1 MLMKRNYPNT
11 TSHVAKKDLQVNTNI
26 SISKVSLRTVLLFA
40 FVLFYNN
47 ITLAQVANYG
57 FSQASGTYTVPSGLS
72 NNSGNNWDD
81 EINPGTIGFTF
92 NFNGTNYTSCNV
104 STNGFITFGAT
115 APASNNYNPISSNA
129 GYEGTISALGR
140 DLVHN
145 GTRVRTVTTGTAP
158 NRTFI
163 VQWTNARRYNLAAQN
178 GDFNFQI
185 ILHET
190 TNVIQVVYGACTS
203 AYAFDLTAEVGLR
216 GASNTDFNNRA
227 TTNNWPAST
236 AGATNT
242 ATCNTGN
249 GAGELPTNGLTYT
262 WTPRPTITSLVGSP
276 ACAGGNITING
287 TNLSNATSVT
297 IGGTAVAS
305 ITTNTSTQIVAVI
318 GGGTTG
324 TVQVTTA
331 GGTAASAGSFT
342 VNPSPAAIGG
352 GAASVCVSATTPA
365 FTNATGGGTW
375 SITNGTGSATISAG
389 GVVTG
394 STAGTATVVYSIGTC
409 SSTTPI
415 TINPTISTLATATT
429 PTNGATGVCYSGTGA
444 VTQLSWGAA
453 AGATGYD
460 VYFGTTVTPTL
471 VSSNQAATTW
481 TISPI
486 LAANTTYY
494 WKIVPRNG
502 CGVTTGT
509 AVNWSFTT
517 TSSPCIAYC
526 TPSSSSGT
534 AYIAG
539 VSSEGSLINVSNSP
553 TTYSAGGYGNYSAIT
568 IASQIPGGG
577 INININLVGG
587 QIIRTFVDWNN
598 DGVFADPAE
607 EVYSTGTTTLSG
619 ATTYGFVVPSGQA
632 PGNYRMRIRTRTVT
646 PVDPCTAHPS
656 GEAEDYTINIV
667 ADCLQKIT
675 SVANGSAC
683 GSPNTVNLSA
693 TSAGATGFRWYSA
706 ETGGS
711 LLATTATGSW
721 TTPSIAATTTY
732 YVTAYNGTC
741 ESLFRTPIK
750 ATILTTTN
758 ITITPSAPV
767 LCGDN
772 NPITITASGDTTE
785 EDILV
790 QDFESGMA
798 PFTATIPTSTNAGA
812 DSPWTV
818 KTSPYKPSGTSVWK
832 PAINSGSIA
841 TIGNKFALSTSDYN
855 GSNIVTIITSPVIN
869 PSTYN
874 SLTLTFD
881 QYYSYFSADSGE
893 VQVSVNGGAF
903 ASVTPTT
910 AIYNSDLGTPSNFV
924 TQTVNLNAY
933 ALPANTSLQF
943 RFVYTAQFDDG
954 WAIDNIRLSGIKP
967 LNTAFTWSGGV
978 DAYID
983 VACTIPYVAQSVS
996 TIYVKPN
1003 ATQLN
1008 SPSWSFTATATLS
1021 NGCTAVKN
1029 INVTNNTKTWTGASS
1044 QLWSDASNWA
1054 PNGVPTSSN
1063 CVVIPNTTQITGS
1076 GYNAFAKNVT
1086 VKSTGNL
1093 ELQSSNNLT
1102 VTDEITVNTSGVF
1115 NIRNNAS
1122 LVQTNNVANTGIVNA
1137 QRTANIR
1144 QQDYVYWAAPV
1155 ANFPVGSISPGTS
1168 GGYIYK
1174 WLPTNTTS
1182 YASNFGTW
1190 AGTSENM
1197 VTGKGYIVR
1206 GPNAY
1211 SQSAAAN
1218 YTATFR
1224 GVPNNG
1230 TITTPISRST
1240 YNGAS
1245 YAGPTTTLVTANDDN
1260 WNLVGNPYP
1269 SSIRAIDFLNANTNI
1284 AGFINLWTHGTLPV
1298 SSVDPFYANYTY
1310 NYTVAD
1316 YITYNASGASSGPG
1330 VFNGYIGSGQGF
1342 FVLMNHT
1349 SAATTENVTFNNSM
1363 RSAAYSNSQFYRSTD
1378 NSQNS
1383 SEPEHNRIW
1392 LDIIKT
1398 ADNSNRRTLIGYIE
1412 GATDEKDR
1420 LYDAVGSEKLNF
1432 NIYSLINNEMQLIQ
1446 GKALP
1451 FDINDTVDIGI
1462 NIAQNGE
1469 YRIGI
1474 GALDGLFSESNQDIL
1489 IEDKLLNIVHNI
1501 KASPYT
1507 FTANQGRDNN
1517 RFVLKFVNQTLSD
1530 DDNVYANDIK
1540 IFSTNTLNIESTKLS
1555 INNITVYDIVG
1566 KKLLE
1571 MNDIQQKQ
1579 VIINQLK
1586 PTTNVLLV
1594 KVTLDN
1600 GTVITKKVVY

>member
-1 MLMKRNYPNT
+1 MKRNYPNT
-11 TSHVAKKDLQVNTNI
+11 SSEVAKKEKQFQVFNSNSKI
-26 SISKVSLRTVLLFA
+26 SFKTFMLFA
-40 FVLFYNN
+40 IALLYNS
-47 ITLAQVANYG
+47 ITIGQVSNYG
-57 FSQASGTYTVPSGLS
+57 FSQTTGTFTTPGGLS

-81 EINPGTIGFTF
+81 ENNPGTIGFTF
-92 NFNGTNYTSCNV
+92 NFNGTDYTTCNV
-104 STNGFITFGAT
+104 NTNGYITFGAT
-115 APASNNYNPISSNA
+115 LPATNNYNPISSNTGYA
-129 GYEGTISALGR
+129 GAISALGR
-140 DLVHN
+140 DLFHN

-158 NRTFI
+158 NRTFT
-163 VQWTNARRYNLAAQN
+163 VQWTNARRFSLGSARN

-190 TNVIQVVYGACTS
+190 TNVIQVVYGACSS
-203 AYAFDLTAEVGLR
+203 AYAIDLSAQVGLR
-216 GASNTDFNNRA
+216 GATNADFNNRT

-236 AGATNT
+236 AGGTNA
-242 ATCNTGN
+242 ATCNTGD
-249 GAGELPTNGLTYT
+249 GTGELPTNGLTYT
-262 WTPRPTITSLVGSP
+262 WTPRPSITSLVGSP

-287 TNLSNATSVT
+287 TNLSNATAVT
-297 IGGTAVAS
+297 IGGTPVSS
-305 ITTNTSTQIVAVI
+305 ITSNTATQIVAVI
-318 GGGTTG
+318 GSGTTG

-331 GGTAASAGSFT
+331 GGTATSASSFT
-342 VNPSPAAIGG
+342 VNPAPAAIGG
-352 GAASVCVSATTPA
+352 GSASVCAGATTPA
-365 FTNATGGGTW
+365 FTNATAGGTW
-375 SITNGTGSATISAG
+375 SITNGTGSASITAG
-389 GVVTG
+389 GIVTG
-394 STAGTATVVYSIGTC
+394 ISAGTATVVYSLGTC
-409 SSTTPI
+409 TSTTSI
-415 TINPTISTLATATT
+415 TINPTINTLATATS
-429 PTNGATGVCYSGTGA
+429 PTDGATAVCYSGSGA
-444 VTQLSWGAA
+444 ITQLSWGAA

-460 VYFGTTVTPTL
+460 VYFGTTTTPAL

-481 TISPI
+481 TISPV

-517 TSSPCIAYC
+517 TSAPCVAYC
-526 TPSSSSGT
+526 TPASTSGT

-539 VSSEGSLINVSNSP
+539 VSSEGTLVNGSNTP
-553 TTYSAGGYGNYSAIT
+553 TGYSVGGYGNFSGIT

-587 QIIRTFVDWNN
+587 QHIRTFVDWNN
-598 DGVFADPAE
+598 DGTFADPAE
-607 EVYSTGTTTLSG
+607 EVYTTGATTLSG
-619 ATTYGFVVPSGQA
+619 PTTYGFLVPSGQA
-632 PGNYRMRIRTRTVT
+632 PGNYRMRIRTRSVT
-646 PVDPCTAHPS
+646 PIDPCVSHPS

-675 SVANGSAC
+675 NVTNGSAC
-683 GSPNTVNLSA
+683 GSPNTVTLAA

-721 TTPSIAATTTY
+721 TTPSIATTTTY

-741 ESLFRTPIK
+741 ESLYRTPVK

-798 PFTATIPTSTNAGA
+798 PFTATIPTNTSTGA
-812 DSPWTV
+812 DSPWSV
-818 KTSPYKPSGTSVWK
+818 KTSPYQPSGTSVWK

-841 TIGNKFALSTSDYN
+841 TIGNKFALSSSDYN
-855 GSNIVTIITSPVIN
+855 GSNMVSIITSPTIN
-869 PSTYN
+869 PSTYT

-893 VQVSVNGGAF
+893 VQVSINGGAF
-903 ASVTPTT
+903 TSVTPT
-910 AIYNSDLGTPSNFV
+910 AAVYNSDLGTPSNFV

-954 WAIDNIRLSGIKP
+954 WAIDNIKLTGIKP

-978 DAYID
+978 DAYTD
-983 VACTIPYVAQSVS
+983 VSCTIPYVAQSVS

-1008 SPSWSFTATATLS
+1008 SASWSFTATATLS

-1044 QLWSDASNWA
+1044 QLWNDASNWA
-1054 PNGVPTSSN
+1054 PSGVPTSSN
-1063 CVVIPNTTQITGS
+1063 CVVIPNTTQITGT
-1076 GYNAFAKNVT
+1076 GYNAFAKNLT
-1086 VKSTGNL
+1086 IKSTGNL

-1102 VTDEITVNTSGVF
+1102 VTDEVTVNASGVF

-1122 LVQTNNVANTGIVNA
+1122 LVQTSNVANVGSVNA
-1137 QRTANIR
+1137 QRSANVR
-1144 QQDYVYWAAPV
+1144 QQDYVYWSAPV

-1168 GGYIYK
+1168 GSYIYK
-1174 WLPTNTTS
+1174 WLPTTSTS
-1182 YASNFGTW
+1182 YTSNFGNW
-1190 AGTSENM
+1190 SGTAENM

-1211 SQSAAAN
+1211 STSAAAN
-1218 YTATFR
+1218 YTATFT

-1245 YAGPTTTLVTANDDN
+1245 YPGPTTTLVTANDDN

-1284 AGFINLWTHGTLPV
+1284 AGFVNLWTHGTLPV

-1330 VFNGYIGSGQGF
+1330 VFNGFIGSGQGF

-1349 SAATTENVTFNNSM
+1349 SAATTETVTFNNNM
-1363 RSAAYSNSQFYRSTD
+1363 RSATYSNSQFYRTAD
-1378 NSQNS
+1378 NNANS
-1383 SEPEHNRIW
+1383 PEPEHNRIW

-1398 ADNSNRRTLIGYIE
+1398 ADNSNRRTLVGYIE
-1412 GATDEKDR
+1412 GATNEKDR
-1420 LYDAVGSEKLNF
+1420 LYDAIGSEKLNF
-1432 NIYSLINNEMQLIQ
+1432 NIYSLLNNEMQLIQ

-1451 FDINDTVDIGI
+1451 FDNNDKIEIGI
-1462 NIAQNGE
+1462 NAPQTGE
-1469 YRIGI
+1469 YKIAI
-1474 GALDGLFSESNQDIL
+1474 GALDGLFNNEAQDIL
-1489 IEDKLLNIVHNI
+1489 LEDKLLNVTHNL
-1501 KASPYT
+1501 KTSPYT
-1507 FTANQGRDNN
+1507 FSANQGRDNS

-1540 IFSTNTLNIESTKLS
+1540 IFATNTLNIDSYKHI
-1555 INNITVYDIVG
+1555 INNVTVYDVVG

-1571 MNDIQQKQ
+1571 IDAIQQKQ
-1579 VIINQLK
+1579 ITISQLK
-1586 PTTNVLLV
+1586 PTTNILLV
-1594 KVTLDN
+1594 KVTLEN
-1600 GTVITKKVVY
+1600 GNVITKKVIY